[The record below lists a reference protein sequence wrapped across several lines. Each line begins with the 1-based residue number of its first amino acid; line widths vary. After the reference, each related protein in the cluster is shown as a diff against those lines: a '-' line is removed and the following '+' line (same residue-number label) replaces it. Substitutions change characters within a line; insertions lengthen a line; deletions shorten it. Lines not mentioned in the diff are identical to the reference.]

1 MSYKLHL
8 DPDGITY
15 NIQRLGNNP
24 CSFGRNSDN
33 IDYQQF
39 LQDVKEQGLSI
50 VEGPTVDVTTAY
62 DIARQAEYP
71 PLEDQLD
78 KIYHSGV
85 DAWKADIK
93 VIKDKYPKSQV
104 GITTVAA
111 VPDWVQTEV
120 NVLIKNDYVQ
130 AIKRLKVPKVILGE
144 KVLIADNYWDPK
156 QNKVIEGSKYTYINV
171 PAASDPA
178 VVRDEAQRDAAQA
191 IIDKTPQSIIDSIN
205 T

>member
-1 MSYKLHL
+1 MYKISFL
-8 DPDGITY
+8 DEYIIRKSDNASIPK
-15 NIQRLGNNP
+15 
-24 CSFGRNSDN
+24 SSDN

-39 LQDVKEQGLSI
+39 IEDVKEQGLNI

-171 PAASDPA
+171 PAADDPA